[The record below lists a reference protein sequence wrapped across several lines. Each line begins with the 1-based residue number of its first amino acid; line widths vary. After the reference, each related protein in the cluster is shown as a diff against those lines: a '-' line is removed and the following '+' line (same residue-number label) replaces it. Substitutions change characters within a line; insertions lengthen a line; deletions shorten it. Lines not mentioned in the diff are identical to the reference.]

1 MSKRKVIRK
10 LLRLRIL
17 WAGFFIASVIVVIWY
32 APKLS
37 EPLPSE
43 PVKIGFIG
51 DSITRGGAKNVS
63 NPVESEMAVLG
74 NDFESINRGKGGASS
89 TSWLPGHQLFDDA
102 LASFK
107 AQNVHVVSI
116 MLGTN
121 DARTDIATPP
131 AVYEK
136 NVSAMIASL
145 LTSGSVTRVIINYPP
160 YVRPGAIGLWDDA
173 SIDRLKLY
181 MGVIDVLA
189 REKGVVKGDSKAFGY
204 FQKHQELLLD
214 GVHPNA
220 EGNVELGRLWANAY
234 EKIMSEQLANR
245 ISLPMGYKST

>member
-1 MSKRKVIRK
+1 MSKRRVIKK
-10 LLRLRIL
+10 LLRLKIL
-17 WAGFFIASVIVVIWY
+17 WAGFFIAAIAVVVWY

-37 EPLPSE
+37 EPVPDE

-51 DSITRGGAKNVS
+51 DSITHGVKNMHS
-63 NPVESEMAVLG
+63 PVESEIAVLG
-74 NDFESINRGKGGASS
+74 ADFVAVNEARSGTASKN
-89 TSWLPGHQLFDDA
+89 WLPGYQLFDNA

-121 DARTDIATPP
+121 DARTDIATNP

-136 NVSAMIASL
+136 NLSAMIASL

-160 YVRPGAIGLWDDA
+160 YVTPGAIGLWDDT
-173 SIDRLKLY
+173 SISRLKLY
-181 MGVIDVLA
+181 MGVIDILA
-189 REKGVVKGDSKAFGY
+189 REKGVVKGDSKAFSY
-204 FQKHQELLLD
+204 FQQHQELLLD

-220 EGNVELGRLWANAY
+220 EGNVQLGRLWANAY

-245 ISLPMGYKST
+245 FSLPVAYKST

>member
-17 WAGFFIASVIVVIWY
+17 WAGLFIASVIVVIWY
-32 APKLS
+32 TPKLS
-37 EPLPSE
+37 EPVPSE

-51 DSITRGGAKNVS
+51 DSITHGLKNMHS
-63 NPVESEMAVLG
+63 PVESELAVLG
-74 NDFESINRGKGGASS
+74 TDFVAVNEARSGTASKN
-89 TSWLPGHQLFDDA
+89 WLPGYQLFDDA
-102 LASFK
+102 LAGFK

-121 DARTDIATPP
+121 DARTNVATTP

-136 NVSAMIASL
+136 NLSAMIASL
-145 LTSGSVTRVIINYPP
+145 LTSGSVTQVIINYPP
-160 YVRPGAIGLWDDA
+160 YVIPGAIGLWDDA
-173 SIDRLKLY
+173 SIARLKLY
-181 MGVIDVLA
+181 MGVVDILA
-189 REKGVVKGDSKAFGY
+189 REKGVVKGDTKAFSY
-204 FQKHQELLLD
+204 FQQHQELLLD

-220 EGNVELGRLWANAY
+220 EGNVQLGRLWANAY

-245 ISLPMGYKST
+245 FSLPIGYKST